1 MLEWIEEA
9 SAEEKEMREILS
21 FQDYFQDLESDP
33 SRELRTSFTY
43 ILEMLEFHGKNE
55 DGSYKLFDRDHN
67 ESPAVYG
74 QQKVQDTLV
83 HYIKNFKEV
92 YKFFGIKKI
101 SFQIKKVSDLVKKSK
116 ILLKKR
122 RSKKIN
128 IDKLGE
134 RTLNLA
140 FFEIKK
146 IINHHENKK
155 TKILGQ

>member
-1 MLEWIEEA
+1 MGGSLIEHGGQNPIEPA
-9 SAEEKEMREILS
+9 TFNLNIL
-21 FQDYFQDLESDP
+21 
-33 SRELRTSFTY
+33 
-43 ILEMLEFHGKNE
+43 HGP
-55 DGSYKLFDRDHN
+55 H
-67 ESPAVYG
+67 
-74 QQKVQDTLV
+74 
-83 HYIKNFKEV
+83 IKNFKEV